1 MKTYKGARTI
11 DGIRVFVD
19 DQPLDESYGLMQFTA
34 RGFEW
39 SYEGDEPS
47 QLALAILANHLGDD
61 QRSLDICDA
70 FMKAVVANLDNDW
83 ELTGEDID
91 KALAGIPGSRDT
103 ADG

>member
-11 DGIRVFVD
+11 DGIRVLVD
-19 DQPLDESYGLMQFTA
+19 DRPLDESYGLKRFTG

-47 QLALAILANHLGDD
+47 QLALAILADHLGDD
-61 QRSLDICDA
+61 QRSLDTCDA

-83 ELTGEDID
+83 QLTGKDID
-91 KALAGIPGSRDT
+91 EALAGIGGAGIAGS
-103 ADG
+103 